1 MIGISIDQ
9 NQIKR
14 LEASLGDKAK
24 RLPREI
30 KTAVNAVARKVAT
43 ATAKDLAKIMPL
55 KQATLKK
62 IVKQKSSATPENLR
76 AVVRIGAGYPIPLK
90 LHKPTQLKRGVSVL
104 MRKKVKRSII
114 RDAFIV
120 KQYGQRVYKR
130 KFPDQRGPLE
140 QQYGPAPGE
149 YYAELGT
156 AKKAAEIARV
166 ELGKQIERRIRFN
179 VLKSQGVI

>member
-1 MIGISIDQ
+1 MISVAIDKGQ
-9 NQIKR
+9 VER
-14 LEASLGDKAK
+14 LRASLGDKAK

-30 KTAVNAVARKVAT
+30 QTAVNAVARKVAS

-62 IVKQKSSATPENLR
+62 IVKQKAKATPQSLR
-76 AVVRIGAGYPIPLK
+76 AVVNVGGGYPIPLK
-90 LHKPTQLKRGVSVL
+90 FFKPTQLKRGVSVL

-120 KQYGQRVYKR
+120 DRFGKRVYKR

-140 QQYGPAPGE
+140 QQYGPKPGD
-149 YYAELGT
+149 YFDELGT
-156 AKKAAEIARV
+156 EAKATAIAKT
-166 ELGKQIERRIRFN
+166 ELSKQLERRIRFN
-179 VLKSQGVI
+179 VLKSQGII